1 MLLSTSVLSKETRA
15 KLHHRAPEKQ
25 AVILM
30 CAWAMKVESRRRCR
44 RRRRLVRLQRNS
56 CGEVLGE
63 VSNLAFVRTVQE
75 RGQRTQHSESHPVSP
90 LHTSRGTAIH
100 KYMQHD

>member
-15 KLHHRAPEKQ
+15 KLHHRASKKQ

-30 CAWAMKVESRRRCR
+30 CAWAMKVESR

>member
-15 KLHHRAPEKQ
+15 KLHHRASKKQ
-25 AVILM
+25 AQVILM

-44 RRRRLVRLQRNS
+44 RLVRLQRNS
-56 CGEVLGE
+56 CGEVRGE
-63 VSNLAFVRTVQE
+63 VSKLAFVRTVQE